1 MIKRHSKILAITLAL
16 TLLLGIGLASGLDL
30 FKAKK
35 TDVHQQAKEE
45 LLNQGIINI
54 LLLGIDARPGETKAR
69 SDSMI
74 LASID
79 TTNKKVGLISIP
91 RDTRIKDGD
100 HYQKIN
106 AYNFIGGPEL
116 AKTKVEELL
125 GVPVH
130 YYALT
135 NFSGFKGI
143 IDILGGVSIDVD
155 KRMYKP
161 SEDIDLKPGMQ
172 RLDGAQALAFCR
184 FRTDAL
190 GDIMRIQRQQTFIKA
205 VAAEMMQPSTL
216 TKLPKLMPQIKQC
229 VTTDI
234 PMSKMLKIARA
245 AEQFQQGQSQM
256 VAQSLPGWFFNDPD
270 TGASYWLVDEQKLP
284 GMVDK
289 VLNGETVDFIEGTI
303 AAQPKKV
310 KPQPPEIPV
319 VEPDPTDTSD
329 NTDVSLPPDGDNPGN
344 PDEPDPGDT
353 STDSNSTPAPGD
365 SEPVDQTQS

>member
-1 MIKRHSKILAITLAL
+1 
-16 TLLLGIGLASGLDL
+16 
-30 FKAKK
+30 
-35 TDVHQQAKEE
+35 
-45 LLNQGIINI
+45 
-54 LLLGIDARPGETKAR
+54 
-69 SDSMI
+69 
-74 LASID
+74 
-79 TTNKKVGLISIP
+79 
-91 RDTRIKDGD
+91 
-100 HYQKIN
+100 
-106 AYNFIGGPEL
+106 IGGPEL

-310 KPQPPEIPV
+310 KPQPSEIPV

-329 NTDVSLPPDGDNPGN
+329 NTDVSLPPDGENPGN